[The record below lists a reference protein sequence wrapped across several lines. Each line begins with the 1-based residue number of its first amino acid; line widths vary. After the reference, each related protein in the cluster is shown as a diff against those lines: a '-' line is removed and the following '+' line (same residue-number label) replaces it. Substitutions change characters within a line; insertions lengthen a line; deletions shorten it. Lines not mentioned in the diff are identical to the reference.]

1 MTKRLTREELEY
13 RINNLWQQFGDRPEM
28 VGVTYEQFKK
38 ECIEEYNK
46 QQQMTDKQLDKYR
59 KDVYNTLVNEA
70 NSLSTKEELEKLN
83 TEDSKTITVQ
93 DELKFQSQR

>member
-46 QQQMTDKQLDKYR
+46 QCQMSDKKLDKYR
-59 KDVYNTLVNEA
+59 KDVYNILIGE
-70 NSLSTKEELEKLN
+70 LDKLLTKEEKDKLN
-83 TEDSKTITVQ
+83 LEDSRTITIH
-93 DELKFQSQR
+93 DK